1 MVKYD
6 ETRNNYFIYGIVCV
20 TNLSI
25 LVILKDLIINLIV
38 NLIVLYIYFNGYDT
52 NKD

>member
-1 MVKYD
+1 MVKYG